1 LVFTLDLLCEKTNNF
16 LMAFEKEPTED
27 MRVFNTEIA
36 KMSNMNTSR
45 IRALEQ
51 RLTLTESRIS
61 ALEEKIIEE
70 IDYLRKSFGQI
81 SVDIRSLTE
90 TLSQIRTEMLN
101 INKNLDKTARK
112 SEVKELESLIDLYSP
127 IKSKFVTR
135 EEVERLLEEKTEKKV

>member
-1 LVFTLDLLCEKTNNF
+1 MVFTLDLLCEKTNNF